1 MKLSSYVYNI
11 LNRIIS
17 DRNQFARMWLRV
29 CGFEKVDLRRLLIL
43 LYGYMIGRI
52 EMLYSPT
59 GEMDEWIKTI
69 HDFLNNRARIIP
81 PTEASEWS
89 DAAISISTYFIS
101 KLRFTEARNGLAAA
115 EYMVGR
121 IEGDPSV
128 NANNDNTV
136 MKLKA
141 EVAYAWLM
149 YTTDIL
155 RVSSSHLDR
164 RTTSSTSKLCTK

>member
-1 MKLSSYVYNI
+1 MHKNI
-11 LNRIIS
+11 FPVVSEYR
-17 DRNQFARMWLRV
+17 
-29 CGFEKVDLRRLLIL
+29 
-43 LYGYMIGRI
+43 IGRI

-81 PTEASEWS
+81 PTEA
-89 DAAISISTYFIS
+89 T
-101 KLRFTEARNGLAAA
+101 